1 MSGLTTVADVE
12 EDLVTDFADLE
23 TESVPINANATS
35 DAKFFPVTV
44 VELSTFGIELV
55 DKDVIVA
62 AAPVSE
68 ELVSLSAKTYLN

>member
-12 EDLVTDFADLE
+12 EDLVTDFADREVL
-23 TESVPINANATS
+23 SVPINAKDTF

-44 VELSTFGIELV
+44 VELSTLGIELV
-55 DKDVIVA
+55 DRDVIVA